1 MPSTTT
7 VDPLTSTNN
16 VLLSSAL
23 KAARARFTER
33 NPKSLESYNE
43 ALSYFPGGNTRT
55 LLHSLPYPMTFAS
68 GHSCYLTSVDGDT
81 YLDFLA
87 EYTSGIYGHNH
98 PVIKKAIEETLT
110 TGWNYGGINTNE
122 GELAKIVCERFH
134 LDLVRFTNSGTE
146 ATMMALS
153 TAINYTGRK
162 KVREF
167 SSTVLSTFQWF
178 DETFL

>member
-1 MPSTTT
+1 MPSGTTI
-7 VDPLTSTNN
+7 DPLTSATN
-16 VLLSSAL
+16 VSLGSAL
-23 KAARARFTER
+23 VAARTQFTER

-55 LLHSLPYPMTFAS
+55 LLHSLPFPMTFAS
-68 GHSCYLTSVDGDT
+68 GHSCFLTSIDGDT

-98 PVIKKAIEETLT
+98 PVIKQAIDDTLAN
-110 TGWNYGGINTNE
+110 GWNYGGINMKE
-122 GELAKIVCERFH
+122 RELAKIVCERFH

-153 TAINYTGRK
+153 TAINFTGRK
-162 KVREF
+162 KVR
-167 SSTVLSTFQWF
+167 
-178 DETFL
+178 DNFLVGFVCNFII